1 MRYRTSLMGLAFLA
15 PTLILLAAFFILPVI
30 FTGFFSFTNMSTST
44 GIGRGDYVLTPNLIR
59 DLKGEGVDPAA
70 LQAVASE
77 SIVVDAGSVAAA
89 KAAGI
94 DAAFADE
101 IGASLAGRNFTSTR
115 DFQNALRQL
124 KSAPRSPRAL
134 KEAQKAF
141 TRTAVNV
148 RYASAA
154 DLSGTLAAVAPDVE
168 PQTRDLIVKRAYTGS
183 VMTTDNFRK
192 LATQPETWRLV
203 LNTVLYVGLTLAF
216 FNVTLGLVLALLMFY
231 LPKRVT
237 GIFSALWL
245 LPRITPVV
253 LYAVLWKWFTWDS
266 GFLPTLATII
276 GLPSFNYMTGSI
288 GTAWVILICSNGFIG
303 ASFGLILFSGA
314 LRAIPVQQ
322 LWASEVDGASRM
334 QQIRRIILPQLKW
347 PILFVTSYQT
357 LSLLSS
363 YDLIWLTT
371 NGGPGKSTM
380 VWALETFQT
389 ALFNY
394 SGNLQYGLGAAMAL
408 VMVVIGLGLSVI
420 YLRLFKFNEL
430 VARPKIEF

>member
-1 MRYRTSLMGLAFLA
+1 MGLAFLA

-30 FTGFFSFTNMSTST
+30 FTGYFSFTNMSTST
-44 GIGRGDYVLTPNLIR
+44 GIGKGDYVLTPNLIR
-59 DLKGEGVDPAA
+59 DLKAEGVD
-70 LQAVASE
+70 QAVLDAVSRE
-77 SIVVDAGSVAAA
+77 TYRVDADSVAAA

-94 DAAFADE
+94 DSRFADD
-101 IGASLAGRNFTSTR
+101 IGTTLSGQSFTSAR
-115 DFQNALRQL
+115 DFEKALRGL

-134 KEAQKAF
+134 KDAQKAF
-141 TRTAVNV
+141 TETAVNI
-148 RYASAA
+148 RYASA
-154 DLSGTLAAVAPDVE
+154 DQLSAMLTAVAPEVKQE
-168 PQTRDLIVKRAYTGS
+168 TRDMIVKRSYTGP

-192 LATQPETWRLV
+192 LASQPETLRLV
-203 LNTVLYVGLTLAF
+203 LNTVLYVGFTLAF

-231 LPKRVT
+231 LPKQVT
-237 GIFSALWL
+237 GLFSALWL

-253 LYAVLWKWFTWDS
+253 IYAVLWKWFTWDS
-266 GFLPTLATII
+266 GFLPTLAHVI

-288 GTAWVILICSNGFIG
+288 GSAWVIMICANGFIG
-303 ASFGLILFSGA
+303 ASFGMILFSGA

-322 LWASEVDGASRM
+322 LWASEVDGANRL
-334 QQIRRIILPQLKW
+334 QQVRRIILPQLRW

-394 SGNLQYGLGAAMAL
+394 TGNLQYGLGAAMAL
-408 VMVVIGLGLSVI
+408 VLVVIGLLLSIV

-430 VARPKIEF
+430 VSRPKIEF